1 MQMRFSRVSC
11 VVSAFASAVAL
22 APFAPARAQGN
33 VACWGSNM
41 WDQCSVPSGLTSVR
55 SIAAGG
61 DWDDAF
67 TVVVKADGSVLGW
80 GDNYYGQIVPPI
92 GLSAAVQVAASEA
105 PRTVV
110 LLSNGRVVSWGADW
124 SGGTGLI
131 YGTDVGDLPITEY
144 SGSPQLGD
152 PVRFRGVVFTQGQQ
166 VAAGRNHSVALTRSG
181 QVVSWGSN
189 YYYSGSDAPPVS
201 WLLFGTK
208 SDGTAQSGFL
218 GQPAEIRGA
227 VISATQVVA
236 GDDFTGVRM
245 AGGAVACLQEY
256 FWPPYSFDVT
266 PPAGLPAVAELAGG
280 YDHLAARLSDG
291 SVVCWGS
298 NRYGE
303 SLGTG
308 LNGSPILTKPTG
320 APVRI
325 NGQILY
331 SVAKVAV
338 GSEHT
343 IALLTSGK
351 VVAWGRNN
359 AGQSLGTSAS
369 GAPILGVANGQYAK
383 VGGNDLV
390 SVTAIAAGEGHSVA
404 LIGSAVSAVCPADLD
419 GSGQVDFGDVA
430 VAMLDFG
437 PCAEC
442 PTDLDGSGQVDF
454 GDIALTLLDFG
465 PCSP

>member
-1 MQMRFSRVSC
+1 
-11 VVSAFASAVAL
+11 
-22 APFAPARAQGN
+22 
-33 VACWGSNM
+33 
-41 WDQCSVPSGLTSVR
+41 
-55 SIAAGG
+55 
-61 DWDDAF
+61 
-67 TVVVKADGSVLGW
+67 
-80 GDNYYGQIVPPI
+80 
-92 GLSAAVQVAASEA
+92 
-105 PRTVV
+105 
-110 LLSNGRVVSWGADW
+110 
-124 SGGTGLI
+124 
-131 YGTDVGDLPITEY
+131 
-144 SGSPQLGD
+144 
-152 PVRFRGVVFTQGQQ
+152 
-166 VAAGRNHSVALTRSG
+166 
-181 QVVSWGSN
+181 
-189 YYYSGSDAPPVS
+189 
-201 WLLFGTK
+201 LLFGTK

-245 AGGAVACLQEY
+245 AGGAVACLKEEY
-256 FWPPYSFDVT
+256 FWPPYTPDVT

-280 YDHLAARLSDG
+280 YEHLAARLSDG

-331 SVAKVAV
+331 SVEKVAV

-369 GAPILGVANGQYAK
+369 GAPILGIASGQYAK

-404 LIGSAVSAVCPADLD
+404 LIGSAISAVCPADLD

-430 VAMLDFG
+430 VALLDFG
-437 PCAEC
+437 PCGEC
-442 PTDLDGSGQVDF
+442 ASDLDGSGQVDF